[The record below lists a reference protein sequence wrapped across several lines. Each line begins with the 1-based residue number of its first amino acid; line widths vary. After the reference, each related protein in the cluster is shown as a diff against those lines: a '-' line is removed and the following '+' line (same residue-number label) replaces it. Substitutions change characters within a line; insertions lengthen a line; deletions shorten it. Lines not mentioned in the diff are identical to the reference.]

1 MNKCLLCDYYAGAAV
16 EENESSAREYNPE
29 QFDRYLIDA
38 GCVGFVDPPM
48 KLGEERNGEPV
59 YSPVYFNLRK
69 ASATVG
75 LLKQT
80 AGWLNDFCDYC
91 EIEGDYFLGVP
102 YGATK
107 VCIAANLIYRS
118 NKTKVPMSRKTPKT
132 HGDPDS
138 LNYVTAVEKGDRPI
152 VVEDVKTTAE
162 SLIRELKKT
171 LAVGA
176 EPVAVTL
183 LNRLEKRDDGKNAAD
198 IVRAMGVPYYYMT
211 DAARILPPAFQQLS
225 PEQQDFFGP
234 RVETYYEKYGVIKI
248 TANNL
253 KRTVF

>member
-1 MNKCLLCDYYAGAAV
+1 V
-16 EENESSAREYNPE
+16 EENENSAREYDPE

-48 KLGEERNGEPV
+48 KLGEERDGKPV

-80 AGWLNDFCDYC
+80 AGFLNDFCDYC

-107 VCIAANLIYRS
+107 LCVVANLIYRS
-118 NKTKVPMSRKTPKT
+118 NGTKVPMSRKTPKT

-138 LNYVTAVEKGDRPI
+138 INYVTAVEKGDKPI
-152 VVEDVKTTAE
+152 VVEDVKTTGNG
-162 SLIRELKKT
+162 LIRELKKT
-171 LAVGA
+171 LTIGA

-183 LNRLEKRDDGKNAAD
+183 MNRLEKRDDGKNAAD
-198 IVRAMGVPYYYMT
+198 IVRDMGISYSYMT
-211 DAARILPPAFQQLS
+211 DAVRLLPSAFQKLT
-225 PEQQDFFGP
+225 PEKQDFFGP
-234 RVETYYEKYGVIKI
+234 KVETYYDKYGVVKI
-248 TANNL
+248 TANDL
-253 KRTVF
+253 KRKVA